1 MSKQQNLW
9 HQLLLL
15 ESDWCWSDKFLIIP
29 TEHLLFLQRVGN
41 MNDPLAFTFDENDIN
56 QGDPLMYQFDDD
68 FMETT
73 ATFKIFIELVERT

>member
-1 MSKQQNLW
+1 
-9 HQLLLL
+9 
-15 ESDWCWSDKFLIIP
+15 
-29 TEHLLFLQRVGN
+29 